1 MDFAISD
8 EQKRLVDTAR
18 KFTRE
23 KIIPVAQ
30 KLDEHGTF
38 PQEICEQGFELGLM
52 NAEVPQQYGGLGLSC
67 LDHVLMLEEINY
79 GCAGIGTT
87 LAANNLAAMPLL
99 LAGSE
104 EQKKKYL
111 GALTDGPIFAAYAC
125 SEPDA
130 GSDVA
135 GMRTHVRKVGDE
147 YVLTGQKRWITNGGH
162 ASWYTTFA
170 RTGDVKDRH
179 KGITCFVVP
188 RDLPGVSVGKKEDK
202 LGQRASDTCDI
213 LFEEVKLTRAH
224 LVGEEGDGFKVAMK
238 TFDRSRP
245 WIAAGATGIMR
256 RALDECRRY
265 ALERK
270 AFGQAIAQFQAVQ
283 FMLAEMAMKYEAT
296 RLLMLK
302 AAWSIGQGKLD
313 AIESSYA
320 KAFGADS
327 AMAVATDAVQ
337 IFGGYGYTR
346 EYPVEKLMRDAK
358 LLQIYEG
365 TSQIQR
371 MVIARNLLSAVQ

>member
-1 MDFAISD
+1 MDFSITE
-8 EQKRLVDTAR
+8 EQRQLVETAR

-23 KIIPVAQ
+23 RIIPVAQ

-38 PQEICEQGFELGLM
+38 PIDICKEGWELGLM
-52 NAEVPQQYGGLGLSC
+52 NVEIPSEYGGIGLSC
-67 LDHVLMLEEINY
+67 LDHVLMMEEINY

-87 LAANNLAAMPLL
+87 LAGNNLACMPLL
-99 LAGSE
+99 LGGSE
-104 EQKKKYL
+104 EQKRHYL
-111 GALTDGPIFAAYAC
+111 GMLTEEPVFAAYCC

-135 GMRTHVRKVGDE
+135 GMRTTVRKVGDE
-147 YVLTGQKRWITNGGH
+147 YAMTGQKRWITNGGY
-162 ASWYTTFA
+162 ASWYSVFA
-170 RTGDVKDRH
+170 RLGDPKDRH
-179 KGITCFVVP
+179 KGITCFVLP

-202 LGQRASDTCDI
+202 LGQRASNTTDV
-213 LFEEVKLTRAH
+213 LFEDVKLTRKN
-224 LVGEEGDGFKVAMK
+224 LVGGEGEGFKIAMK

-256 RALDECRRY
+256 RALDESRRY

-270 AFGQAIAQFQAVQ
+270 AFGQPIAQFQAIQ
-283 FMLAEMAMKYEAT
+283 FMLAEMAIKYEAT

-302 AAWSIGQGKLD
+302 AAWSIGEGRLD

-337 IFGGYGYTR
+337 IFGGYGYTK

-371 MVIARNLLSAVQ
+371 MVIARNLLAQGA

>member
-1 MDFAISD
+1 MDFSISE
-8 EQKRLVDTAR
+8 EQQRLIDTAR

-23 KIIPVAQ
+23 KITPVAQ

-38 PQEICEQGFELGLM
+38 PKEICEQGWELGLM
-52 NAEVPQQYGGLGLSC
+52 NAEVPQDYGGLGLST

-79 GCAGIGTT
+79 GCAGVGTT
-87 LAANNLAAMPLL
+87 MTANNLAAVPLM

-111 GALTDGPIFAAYAC
+111 GALTEAPIFAAYCC

-135 GMRTHVRKVGDE
+135 GMRTTVRKVGDE
-147 YVLTGQKRWITNGGH
+147 YVMTGQKRWITNGGY
-162 ASWYTTFA
+162 ATWYTVFG
-170 RTGDVKDRH
+170 RIGDVKDRH

-188 RDLPGVSVGKKEDK
+188 RNTPGVSVGKKEDK
-202 LGQRASDTCDI
+202 LGQRASNTTDV
-213 LFEEVKLTRAH
+213 LFEEVKLTKANV
-224 LVGEEGDGFKVAMK
+224 VGAEGEGFKIAMK

-245 WIAAGATGIMR
+245 WIAASATGIMR
-256 RALDECRRY
+256 RSLDECRRY

-302 AAWSIGQGKLD
+302 ASWSIGQGRLD

-337 IFGGYGYTR
+337 IFGGYGYTK

-371 MVIARNLLSAVQ
+371 MVIARNLLSQGQ